1 MFLGSC
7 FCTHSFSMCLWGVG
21 KIGAINVERYQWTLL
36 VSYKVVG
43 CICLCVLSPFDLL
56 VRIDSFLVFFWLC
69 SLGWSFPFISMYRA
83 GFVDR
88 YLLKFT
94 FIMECLTFII
104 QLIESFLGIVKYCG
118 VFSTVWH
125 LLSLSVCR
133 ISVKAGPSDF

>member
-7 FCTHSFSMCLWGVG
+7 FCTHSFSMCLLGVG
-21 KIGAINVERYQWTLL
+21 KIGAINVRDINEHCLFLIKWL
-36 VSYKVVG
+36 VVFVYMF
-43 CICLCVLSPFDLL
+43 SPFDLL